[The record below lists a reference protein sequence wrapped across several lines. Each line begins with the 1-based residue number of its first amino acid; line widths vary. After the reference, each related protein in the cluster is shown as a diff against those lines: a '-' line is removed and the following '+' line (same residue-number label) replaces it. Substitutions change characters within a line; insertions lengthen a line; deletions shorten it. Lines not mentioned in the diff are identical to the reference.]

1 LLGRLDSSKL
11 LGVKKAIPAA
21 QIGTIFDEFI
31 GKKLGLSALEAAHA
45 VVRIANDKMAGA
57 IRMVSLAKG
66 HDPRDFALFPFG
78 GAGPQHACALA
89 AELNIPTLLI
99 PARPGITNAL
109 GCALADL
116 RHDFV
121 NTLNTPLAA
130 LDMAQFHATIAAQVE
145 RGNAALARD
154 GVRVERVDAR
164 HALDMQFAGQ
174 SHLLRI
180 EIADVNLSREALA
193 EAFAQTYWQRFQ
205 VKLPEMRPVLVN
217 IHTAVIGV
225 RKSWPL
231 TALKSTTLAAN
242 ISDAIIATRKV
253 WFDGGMRDT
262 PVYARAL
269 LPNAIPA
276 AQSFEGP
283 AIVEQMD
290 CTIVIERGWCAE
302 HDLSGNLVVKMI
314 KTAPQVLRDKL

>member
-1 LLGRLDSSKL
+1 L
-11 LGVKKAIPAA
+11 
-21 QIGTIFDEFI
+21 
-31 GKKLGLSALEAAHA
+31 
-45 VVRIANDKMAGA
+45 
-57 IRMVSLAKG
+57 
-66 HDPRDFALFPFG
+66 
-78 GAGPQHACALA
+78 HACALA

-130 LDMAQFHATIAAQVE
+130 LSMAQFRDTIALQIE
-145 RGNAALARD
+145 KGRAALAGD
-154 GVRVERVDAR
+154 GVSVVRVDTR

-180 EIADVNLSREALA
+180 EIADANLTQAALG
-193 EAFAQTYWQRFQ
+193 EAFAQAYWQRFK

-231 TALKSTTLAAN
+231 AALNSPHPALKIT
-242 ISDAIIATRKV
+242 DAIVATRPV
-253 WFDGGMRDT
+253 WFDGAMHDT
-262 PVYARAL
+262 PVYAREK
-269 LPNAIPA
+269 IPA
-276 AQSFEGP
+276 GQPFEGP

-290 CTIVIERGWCAE
+290 CTTVIEPGWVAE
-302 HDLSGNLVVKMI
+302 HDFLGDMVVKVLNLRRRYEG
-314 KTAPQVLRDKL
+314 KTA